1 MSDLHIQASFNTGEW
16 APSLNARVDLQKYRS
31 AAALL
36 QNWIVDYRGGAS
48 TRPGTKYILQAYKS
62 AIAVR
67 LIPFQA
73 SLGVGYMLEFGDGY
87 IRFYNNGA
95 PVLET
100 ATSITAAAA
109 GPPEVFTDAAHG
121 YNDNDWIFVGGSYYI
136 VQNAT
141 TNTFTLTDLFG
152 NDVNANPFAI
162 PASASRVYTLP
173 SPYAAADLALIKYA
187 QNVNVLILCHPSYAP
202 QVLTLITATNWTLN
216 AIVFG
221 TTIATPT
228 NTSVATTLSTGSV
241 NYAYVVTAI
250 DAKGQES
257 TPSTPATLS
266 DKQDIR
272 SVAGTNVVS
281 WNSVPGASSYNVYEA
296 DVSYFGAVPVGAT
309 YGFIGNTT
317 GTSFVD
323 SNIGPDFSTTPPIV
337 QNPFVGA
344 GVQNYNVQTT
354 GIYTTPPTVIV
365 AAPPSGVQAT
375 AQASL
380 GATAMTINHDVANR
394 DVGSGTVPTVSPV
407 GYNFVLTGGEII
419 QVTAATFIVFE
430 GESYYWEINSF
441 TMINAGSVTS
451 GTAPNPDT
459 ITSSTWPGFNSTL
472 CSFNV
477 TWGVTQLIPIQ
488 AGDEYLL
495 PPAVTFSTGLAAAT
509 AVLAPA
515 SAGNPSVPGF
525 FQQRLVLAGPNGQP
539 QQFNMSQTG
548 FYYNF
553 NVNNPVQAN
562 NAIQGSLVS
571 GQQNTIKSMAPV
583 ASGLLM
589 LSDRASWLINGGS
602 AGSAVAPE
610 AIVANAQSYIGA
622 SDVPPIIV
630 NYDVLFV
637 QAKGSIVR
645 DNTFNIYVSVI
656 TGQDIS
662 ILSSHL
668 FYGYTIDQWAWAEEP
683 FKVVWAIR
691 SDGTMLTLTFMKEQD
706 FIGWTHSVT
715 QGSFLSVATVTEN
728 TSTAGEVDAIYTVV
742 ERTVNGVSVQYIERV
757 AERTFPNGVQDA
769 WCVDAGIQYTGAA
782 TLNFTGATQLGGLS
796 VTGLQ
801 TDDQGNTTV
810 ITPFV
815 MPLSGAF
822 ALPAPPAPATGYV
835 KVTVGL
841 GYTCDL
847 QTLAIELGE
856 PTAQGKVKNIPSVDV
871 RVSDTLGLSIGP
883 DFNHLVPMKD
893 LVVGNVS
900 SMLTGQQSQI
910 VTDLVTGDARTFLA
924 PAYTVPGQYCIR
936 QSNPMPASV
945 LGVIPNVVVGDD
957 R

>member
-1 MSDLHIQASFNTGEW
+1 MSDLRIQASFNVGEW

-48 TRPGTKYILQAYKS
+48 TRPGTKWILQAYKS
-62 AIAVR
+62 ATAVR

-73 SLGVGYMLEFGDGY
+73 SLGVGYILEFGDGY

-100 ATSITAAAA
+100 ATSITVATI

-121 YNDNDWIFVGGSYYI
+121 YNNNDWIFVGGSYYI
-136 VQNAT
+136 VQNVT

-152 NDVNANPFAI
+152 NAVNTNPFAL
-162 PASASRVYTLP
+162 PAAASRVYTLP
-173 SPYAAADLALIKYA
+173 SPYAAADIGLIKYA
-187 QNVNVLILCHPSYAP
+187 QNVNVLILCHPNYAP
-202 QVLTLITATNWTLN
+202 QVLTLVTATNWTLN

-228 NTSVATTLSTGSV
+228 NVSVATTLSAGSV

-250 DAKGQES
+250 DANGQES
-257 TPSTPATLS
+257 TPSSPAALASKT
-266 DKQDIR
+266 DIR
-272 SVAGTNVVS
+272 TTAGTNVIS
-281 WNSVPGASSYNVYEA
+281 WNAVPGAASYNVYEA
-296 DVSYFGAVPVGAT
+296 DVSYFGAIPAGAT

-317 GTSFVD
+317 GTSLVD

-337 QNPFVGA
+337 ENPFLGA
-344 GVQNYNVQTT
+344 GVQNYTVQTT
-354 GIYTTPPTVIV
+354 GTYTTPPTVTD
-365 AAPPSGVQAT
+365 AAPPNGVQAT

-380 GATAMTINHDVANR
+380 GATSMVINHGGGGLY
-394 DVGSGTVPTVSPV
+394 DVGTTLSGNSPV
-407 GYNFVLTGGEII
+407 GYIFVLTGGEII
-419 QVTAATFIVFE
+419 QVTAATFVSFISS
-430 GESYYWEINSF
+430 SYYWKINSF
-441 TMINAGSVTS
+441 IMLNAGSVTS

-459 ITSSTWPGFNSTL
+459 ISSSTWPSFNSSVCNFT
-472 CSFNV
+472 V
-477 TWGVTQLIPIQ
+477 TWGVTQVIPVQ
-488 AGDEYLL
+488 AGTGYLT
-495 PPAVTFSTGLAAAT
+495 PPAVSFSTGIAAAT

-525 FQQRLVLAGPNGQP
+525 FQQRLVLAGPSGQP

-668 FYGYTIDQWAWAEEP
+668 FYGYTISQWAWAEEP

-706 FIGWTHSVT
+706 FIGWTHSIT
-715 QGSFLSVATVTEN
+715 QGSFLSVATVTES
-728 TSTAGEVDAIYTVV
+728 TTTAGEVDAIYTVV

-757 AERTFPNGVQDA
+757 VERTFPNGVEDA
-769 WCVDAGIQYTGAA
+769 WCVDAGIQYVGAA

-815 MPLSGAF
+815 MPLNGAF

-847 QTLAIELGE
+847 QTLAIDVGE
-856 PTAQGKVKNIPSVDV
+856 PTIQGKVKNIPSVTV
-871 RVSDTLGLSIGP
+871 RVSDTLGLSIGA
-883 DFNHLVPMKD
+883 DFNSLVPMKD

-900 SMLTGQQSQI
+900 SMLTGQQSQV
-910 VTDLVTGDARTFLA
+910 VTNLVTGDARTYLA
-924 PAYTVPGQYCIR
+924 PTYTVPGQYCIR